1 MLLLLLLVC
10 LVLDVLLQIR
20 ARIMWHAQ
28 RVEGNGSQQ
37 PRYSNKSA
45 GFHRPIRLDERTTE
59 LRAKYYY

>member
-20 ARIMWHAQ
+20 ERIMWHAQ
-28 RVEGNGSQQ
+28 RVEWK

-59 LRAKYYY
+59 LRAKY